1 MPVLPLSLI
10 FELID
15 RIVGFTAHV
24 KAQHCF
30 PNGATAHGP
39 FQVIAPQNVYAEFG
53 LHLNHGVFINGA
65 GGVNLGK
72 NVIISANA
80 MILSASLD
88 LQSYVS
94 VASSIRHD
102 YRKVVI
108 GDSVWIGAGAI
119 ILPGVS
125 IGPKSVVAAGSVVT
139 RSVPGGVL
147 VAGVPARVIREFK

>member
-1 MPVLPLSLI
+1 MLVLILSPLFRLI
-10 FELID
+10 NCICMAF
-15 RIVGFTAHV
+15 F
-24 KAQHCF
+24 KAKARLYF

-39 FQVIAPQNVYAEFG
+39 FQVLVPQKVYAESG
-53 LHLNHGVFINGA
+53 LHLNHGVLINGS
-65 GGVNLGK
+65 GGVHIGS

-94 VASSIRHD
+94 ANSFIRHV
-102 YRKVVI
+102 YRNIVI
-108 GDSVWIGAGAI
+108 EDCVWIGAGAI

-125 IGPKSVVAAGSVVT
+125 IGHKSVVAAGSVVT
-139 RSVPGGVL
+139 RPVPSGVL